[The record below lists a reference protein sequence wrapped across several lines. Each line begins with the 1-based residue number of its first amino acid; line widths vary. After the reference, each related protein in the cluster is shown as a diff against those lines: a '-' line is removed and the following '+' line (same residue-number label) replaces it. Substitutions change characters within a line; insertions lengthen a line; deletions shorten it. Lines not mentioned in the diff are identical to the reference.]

1 MIKMEVGRG
10 GTAAT
15 MSPEGKR
22 AFDHSKGKLV
32 NLSWSDFNY
41 V

>member
-1 MIKMEVGRG
+1 MIKMEWG
-10 GTAAT
+10 GGAAAPT
-15 MSPEGKR
+15 SPEGGR

>member
-1 MIKMEVGRG
+1 MIKMEVGGRV

-15 MSPEGKR
+15 MNPEGKR

-32 NLSWSDFNY
+32 NLS
-41 V
+41 

>member
-1 MIKMEVGRG
+1 MG
-10 GTAAT
+10 GGAAAPT
-15 MSPEGKR
+15 SPEGGR

>member
-1 MIKMEVGRG
+1 MIKIEVRRE

-15 MSPEGKR
+15 MNPEGKR